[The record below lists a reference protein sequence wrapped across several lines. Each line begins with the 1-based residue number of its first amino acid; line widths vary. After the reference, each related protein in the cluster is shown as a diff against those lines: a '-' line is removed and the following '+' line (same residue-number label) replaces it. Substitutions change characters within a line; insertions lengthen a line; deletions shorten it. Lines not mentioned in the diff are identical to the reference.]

1 MKNLKKKARRKNNSQ
16 DKKKSITPTCGNEK
30 EVRSE
35 RDHLFIFM

>member
-1 MKNLKKKARRKNNSQ
+1 MLKKS
-16 DKKKSITPTCGNEK
+16 KKKKKFMRQKKIKRTPTCGNEK